1 MVDQRAKFSPLGLT
15 VEFVGEA
22 QEDRD
27 AVRRVIAGKVQLV
40 YLSPE
45 AILKNSVYRQMLLSE
60 VYKKKLVAIAVDEA
74 HCIKTW

>member
-1 MVDQRAKFSPLGLT
+1 MIDQRAKFSPLGLT

>member
-1 MVDQRAKFSPLGLT
+1 MVDQRAMFSPL

-22 QEDRD
+22 QEDLD

>member
-1 MVDQRAKFSPLGLT
+1 MVDQQAKFSPLGLT

>member
-45 AILKNSVYRQMLLSE
+45 AILSHSLGCYL
-60 VYKKKLVAIAVDEA
+60 KLPSHEHVVQP
-74 HCIKTW
+74 IKIKQTQN